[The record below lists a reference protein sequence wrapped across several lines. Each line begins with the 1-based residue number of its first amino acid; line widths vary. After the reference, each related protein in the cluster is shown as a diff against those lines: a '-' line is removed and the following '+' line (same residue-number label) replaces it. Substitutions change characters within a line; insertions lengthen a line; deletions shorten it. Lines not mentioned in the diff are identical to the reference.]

1 MDKTNRVTMRARN
14 LAKFL
19 ENVIKISWSKYCRVL
34 KVWRTKVQEIT
45 LRIKDRRFQDKNEN

>member
-19 ENVIKISWSKYCRVL
+19 ENVINISG
-34 KVWRTKVQEIT
+34 KVP
-45 LRIKDRRFQDKNEN
+45 DRRESESEGC

>member
-34 KVWRTKVQEIT
+34 KV
-45 LRIKDRRFQDKNEN
+45 